1 MEIHTKPGNA
11 FLKMPCSNCPFRND
25 NNAILLAPR
34 RIDSIIGELLKDDWK
49 TFHCHKTVYS
59 SKGGTHD
66 DEGNYSPSG
75 NELMCAGAMG
85 ILYKLGRPSI
95 GMRLAL
101 LTKVLT
107 VKDLENMAS
116 LAIDVNEAAARLHYD
131 EINH

>member
-1 MEIHTKPGNA
+1 MDVHAKSGNV
-11 FLKMPCSNCPFRND
+11 FLKMLCSNCPFRND
-25 NNAILLAPR
+25 TNAIQLAPG
-34 RIDSIIGELLKDDWK
+34 RIDSIIGELLEDDWK

-59 SKGGTHD
+59 PEGGTHD
-66 DEGNYSPSG
+66 DEGNYSSSG

-107 VKDLENMAS
+107 VRDLEKLAS
-116 LAIDVNEAAARLHYD
+116 LAIDVNEAAARLLYD